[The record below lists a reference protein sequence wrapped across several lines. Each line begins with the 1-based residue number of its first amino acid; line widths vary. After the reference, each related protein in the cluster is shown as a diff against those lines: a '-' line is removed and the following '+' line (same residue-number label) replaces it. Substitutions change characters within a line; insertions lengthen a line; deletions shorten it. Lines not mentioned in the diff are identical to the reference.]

1 MYKLF
6 IVEDDRGIAQGIKTQ
21 AELWGLETYIAQ
33 DLQHVTDEFLS
44 VKPHLVLLDIV
55 LPFYGGYYWC
65 SQIRAVSKVPIIFIS
80 SASDNMSIVTAINMG
95 GDDFVAKPFDLNVL
109 NAKIQALLRRTYD
122 FGSQNQTIS
131 HKGATLDTEACA
143 LIYNSQKIELTKNEF
158 RILTSLI
165 QNKGKTVSREK
176 LMQALWETD
185 QFVDEN
191 TLNVN
196 VGRLRKK
203 LASYGLDD
211 FIATKF
217 GIGYIVE

>member
-1 MYKLF
+1 
-6 IVEDDRGIAQGIKTQ
+6 
-21 AELWGLETYIAQ
+21 
-33 DLQHVTDEFLS
+33 
-44 VKPHLVLLDIV
+44 
-55 LPFYGGYYWC
+55 
-65 SQIRAVSKVPIIFIS
+65 
-80 SASDNMSIVTAINMG
+80 MSIVTAINMG